1 MKLPLPPT
9 ALSPYSGLTTA
20 WPPTLTSAPC
30 DMHCAKRGRAGS
42 RGTEHQDSSSSHCAN
57 ELGDLQEI
65 PGLSMTVSSS
75 GHWGQQ
81 YLLYLFHRLGM
92 SSK

>member
-1 MKLPLPPT
+1 MKPVPPT

-30 DMHCAKRGRAGS
+30 DIHCAKRGRAGS
-42 RGTEHQDSSSSHCAN
+42 RGAEHQDSSSSHCAN
-57 ELGDLQEI
+57 ELGDLQET
-65 PGLSMTVSSS
+65 PGLAMTVSSS

-92 SSK
+92 NSK